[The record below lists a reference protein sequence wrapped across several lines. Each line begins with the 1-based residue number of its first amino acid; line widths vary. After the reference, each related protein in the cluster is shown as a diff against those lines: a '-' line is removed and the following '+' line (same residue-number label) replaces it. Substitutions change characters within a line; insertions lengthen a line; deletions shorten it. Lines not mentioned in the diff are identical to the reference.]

1 MQIIHDVFPAHVSL
15 AAPNVFTDVHRL
27 ISYPNNPGTYYIQTS
42 RVIITDTNITI
53 AADAPEGPQIVFNER
68 YTSFEKSTS
77 PETDSYVIT
86 ESGKMLA
93 YKKDVNCGC
102 GSRLRSWNPYKT
114 LQSNRDP
121 IA

>member
-1 MQIIHDVFPAHVSL
+1 MQILHDVFPAHVAL
-15 AAPNVFTDVHRL
+15 AASNTFTDVHQL
-27 ISYPNNPGTYYIQTS
+27 ISYPNNVGTYYIQTA
-42 RVIITDTNITI
+42 RVIVTDTNITI

-68 YTSFEKSTS
+68 YTLFEKALT

-114 LQSNRDP
+114 LTSNRDP